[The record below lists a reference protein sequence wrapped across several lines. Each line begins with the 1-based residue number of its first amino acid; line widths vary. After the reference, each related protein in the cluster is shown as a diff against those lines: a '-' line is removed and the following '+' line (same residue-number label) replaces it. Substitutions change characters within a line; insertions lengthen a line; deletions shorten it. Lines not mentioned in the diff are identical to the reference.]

1 MANFPRTPNF
11 VGIIPGGQSFTIP
24 EPLITNLLSEGT
36 GFSWTASIIGGT
48 TLMVVAGDNRG
59 MGSGG
64 YATFTVNLNSDGSCL
79 NNLSPSSTPG
89 APAGTYS
96 TSTAVTRSSSTS
108 TESAAPH
115 SQG

>member
-1 MANFPRTPNF
+1 MAKFPRTPNF

-24 EPLITNLLSEGT
+24 EPLITTQSPEGT
-36 GFSWTASIIGGT
+36 GFSWTASITGETRFMI
-48 TLMVVAGDNRG
+48 VAGDNRG

-64 YATFTVNLNSDGSCL
+64 YAAFKVNPSSDESCL

-108 TESAAPH
+108 TESSAPH